1 MKILGIDPGIN
12 ECAYCIVNDKRE
24 IVDAGL
30 IANTYKTKGRVDTL
44 AKITEMSLELRSVLE
59 GLPKVDVTAIEATT
73 AFANGHRNI
82 DTIAR
87 MAMASGCAFGAANTE
102 SLIFVRPQKWKSK
115 KNKFE
120 NHQTFMDDL
129 DTAQVD
135 KFYKLISKVDDSKK
149 HNVIDALGIALW
161 ALDNC
166 S

>member
-24 IVDAGL
+24 VVGAGL
-30 IANTYKTKGRVDTL
+30 IANPYKTKGRVDTL
-44 AKITEMSLELRSVLE
+44 AKITEMTLALRAVLE
-59 GLPKVDVTAIEATT
+59 SLPDVDVTAIEATT

-87 MAMASGCAFGAANTE
+87 MALASGCAFGAARTE

-115 KNKFE
+115 KNKLD
-120 NHQTFMDDL
+120 NHEVFMNEL
-129 DTAQVD
+129 GSKQVD
-135 KFYKLISKVDDSKK
+135 KFYKMISDVDVTKQ
-149 HNVIDALGIALW
+149 HNVLDALGIALW